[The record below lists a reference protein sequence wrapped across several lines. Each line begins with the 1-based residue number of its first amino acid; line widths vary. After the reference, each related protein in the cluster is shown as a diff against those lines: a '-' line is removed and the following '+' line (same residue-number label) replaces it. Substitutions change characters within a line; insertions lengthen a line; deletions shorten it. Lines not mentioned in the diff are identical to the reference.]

1 MAVLKFKEI
10 ISKKKASAGLQR
22 YWIIMAKSHTVE
34 KSQIELP
41 FFQNLSRNCD

>member
-1 MAVLKFKEI
+1 MAVLKFKET
-10 ISKKKASAGLQR
+10 ISKKASAELQR

-41 FFQNLSRNCD
+41 FFQTLSRNCD